1 LAEVRSNAS
10 VKLPSGKAVVVLGK
24 LSFIDIVIIMISE
37 LIAAADFAGDNE
49 SGKTTLVAKL
59 QGIEDPKKGCG
70 LEYAHIE
77 IRDEYRDG
85 NNNHSSH
92 K

>member
-1 LAEVRSNAS
+1 
-10 VKLPSGKAVVVLGK
+10 
-24 LSFIDIVIIMISE
+24 MITVE
-37 LIAAADFAGDNE
+37 CITFAGDNE

-70 LEYAHIE
+70 LEYAYIE

-85 NNNHSSH
+85 KYDLAKNM